1 MPNSDQQIN
10 EIKKFLIK
18 NIENIDSI
26 SYPYENNKLNDRD
39 FSIENMFK
47 LTGGSIDY
55 NTAME
60 LYSKAYYFAKAKLRT
75 YNTINML
82 NNILGN
88 DPKYEKKLEFMK
100 SFLM

>member
-1 MPNSDQQIN
+1 MRKNKYIRLLT
-10 EIKKFLIK
+10 ILLITIIATILVC
-18 NIENIDSI
+18 NIYRN
-26 SYPYENNKLNDRD
+26 YENNKLNDRD

-75 YNTINML
+75 IS
-82 NNILGN
+82 
-88 DPKYEKKLEFMK
+88 
-100 SFLM
+100 SFACFDSASATAYFSSSLLISLVA